1 VEGARFFFP
10 IVRGWL
16 SSLRW
21 SLSPDFPQGPA
32 VFACWHR
39 DLVAAAAFFRDRP
52 VCALVSESPDG
63 QALVSVLSGR
73 KLTFVRG
80 SSSRAAVSGA
90 RSCLRSLRGGR
101 SVATT
106 WDGPLGPAEIP
117 KAGPAWLAKRSGRPL
132 VSLSFSYGA
141 HLRLGDWSRMAVPLP
156 FTRIQVASLPAEAP

>member
-16 SSLRW
+16 ASLRW
-21 SLSPDFPQGPA
+21 SVSPDLPDEPA

-52 VCALVSESPDG
+52 VCALVSPSRDG
-63 QALVSVLSGR
+63 QTLVSALSGR

-90 RSCLRSLRGGR
+90 RSCLQALRCGR

-106 WDGPLGPAEIP
+106 GDGPLGPAGVP
-117 KAGPAWLAKRSGRPL
+117 KAGPAWLAERSGRPL
-132 VSLSFSYGA
+132 VPLRFTYGA
-141 HLRLGDWSRMAVPLP
+141 HLRLGDWSRLVVPLP
-156 FTRIQVASLPAEAP
+156 FTRIGIASVPAEIR